1 MARPSK
7 PHTSVFDFTVEQRK
21 TYIVHNNKNQWTGKF
36 SNVRT
41 DTGESLGD
49 GITEKYGLL
58 QNSVLVDSL
67 ENAFNDYKQLKD
79 FTREVSVTENGSRF
93 FGRYSFPRN
102 KRVLSPAV
110 GDEVGMV
117 FDLRNSFDRSCK
129 AGLGIGSLRLI
140 CLNGMTSTEN
150 MASIVAKHTNK
161 INVGTIKDGIEMA
174 IERWENS
181 VDSIIAFRERDIT
194 QEQGVV
200 ILNNLAQ
207 NKVLSE
213 SLKDSIEFIWNGQV
227 EGLGRGKEL
236 DKPRNLWNLYNA
248 TTEHLTHQV
257 APKRFEYSRNVENKV
272 LTTFTRGM
280 SDTQLW
286 EGLLKP
292 VPKDKEAET
301 VTLTA

>member
-1 MARPSK
+1 MIMARPSK

-21 TYIVHNNKNQWTGKF
+21 TYIPHNGGYSWTGKW
-36 SNVRT
+36 SNVRA

-49 GITEKYGLL
+49 GISEQYGLL

-67 ENAFNDYKQLKD
+67 EAAFSDYEQLSD

-93 FGRYSFPRN
+93 YGRYKFPRN
-102 KRVLSPAV
+102 KRTLSPAV

-129 AGLGIGSLRLI
+129 AGLGIGSERLV

-174 IERWENS
+174 IERWEDS
-181 VDSIIAFRERDIT
+181 VDKIAGFSEREVS
-194 QEQGVV
+194 QEQGVL
-200 ILNNLAQ
+200 ILNNLQ
-207 NKVLSE
+207 QKKVLSE
-213 SLKDSIEFIWNGQV
+213 SLKDSIEFIWNGQP
-227 EGLGRGKEL
+227 EGLGRGGEA
-236 DKPRNLWNLYNA
+236 DKARNLWNLYNA

-257 APKRFEYSRNVENKV
+257 APKRFEYSRSVENKV
-272 LTTFTRGM
+272 LTAFTRGM
-280 SDTQLW
+280 KDNKVW
-286 EGLLKP
+286 DALLKP
-292 VPKDKEAET
+292 APKEKT
-301 VTLTA
+301 VTVSV

>member
-7 PHTSVFDFTVEQRK
+7 PHTSAFDYQVEQRK
-21 TYIVHNNKNQWTGKF
+21 TYIPHDGGYRWTGKW

-49 GITEKYGLL
+49 GISEQYGLL

-67 ENAFNDYKQLKD
+67 ENAFRDYKQLSD

-93 FGRYSFPRN
+93 FGRYNFPKNARI
-102 KRVLSPAV
+102 LSPAV
-110 GDEVGMV
+110 GDSVGMV

-129 AGLGIGSLRLI
+129 AGLGIGSQRLI

-181 VDSIIAFRERDIT
+181 VDNIIAFRERDIT

-207 NKVLSE
+207 KKVLSE

-257 APKRFEYSRNVENKV
+257 APKRFEYSRSVENKV
-272 LTTFTRGM
+272 LTTFSRGM
-280 SDTQLW
+280 KEEKIWDA
-286 EGLLKP
+286 LLKP
-292 VPKDKEAET
+292 VPKEKAVT
-301 VTLTA
+301 VSA

>member
-7 PHTSVFDFTVEQRK
+7 PHTSVFDYVVEQRK
-21 TYIVHNNKNQWTGKF
+21 TYIPHGDGYRWTGKW

-49 GITEKYGLL
+49 GISEQYGLL
-58 QNSVLVDSL
+58 QNGVLVESL
-67 ENAFNDYKQLKD
+67 ENAFNDYKELQD
-79 FTREVSVTENGSRF
+79 FTREVSVTENGARF
-93 FGRYSFPRN
+93 YGRYSFPKNQRI
-102 KRVLSPAV
+102 LTPAV
-110 GDEVGMV
+110 GDSVGMV
-117 FDLRNSFDRSCK
+117 FDLRNSFDRSTK
-129 AGLGIGSLRLI
+129 AGLGIGALRLL

-150 MASIVAKHTNK
+150 MASITARHTNK

-181 VDSIIAFRERDIT
+181 IDKMAEFTQREVT

-207 NKVLSE
+207 KKVLSE

-227 EGLGRGKEL
+227 EGLGRGGEA
-236 DKPRNLWNLYNA
+236 DKARNLWNLYNA

-257 APKRFEYSRNVENKV
+257 APKRFEYSRSVENKV
-272 LTTFTRGM
+272 LSTFTR
-280 SDTQLW
+280 SLKDNKVW
-286 EGLLKP
+286 DALLKP
-292 VPKDKEAET
+292 VPKNKEDKT
-301 VTLTA
+301 VTISV